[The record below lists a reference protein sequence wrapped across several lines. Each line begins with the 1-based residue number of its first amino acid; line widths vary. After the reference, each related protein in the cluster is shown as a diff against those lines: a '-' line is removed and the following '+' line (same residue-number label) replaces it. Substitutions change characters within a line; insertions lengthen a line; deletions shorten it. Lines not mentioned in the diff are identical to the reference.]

1 MNKDLLSPKTRKV
14 FREWMTSWV
23 LREIEEEFNNVGLH
37 VKPGYDPPV
46 GGQRRALVEQYYAAI
61 DFTRWEDVQRLLK
74 VYESVLDQA
83 EKVNPD
89 DHASLLKLL
98 ERDGFTVDSHRI
110 VPKGGRL
117 ALAGIVAIAE
127 NFDAGYMRTQLARIE
142 GSVDSDPSLAIG
154 SAKEL
159 IETCC
164 KTILTE
170 CQVEY
175 DPNWDVPQLAKATI
189 KELKL
194 TPDDIPDPKQD
205 TPSARKAVDAMK
217 ILLQNLAAIAG
228 KMAEL
233 RNAVGTG
240 HGPDGRARGPKPR
253 HARLAVNAT
262 TALVMF
268 LFETHVARSEQP
280 GKQSAEVR

>member
-1 MNKDLLSPKTRKV
+1 
-14 FREWMTSWV
+14 MTGWV
-23 LREIEEEFNNVGLH
+23 LREIDEEFQNAGLH

-61 DFTRWEDVQRLLK
+61 DFACWEDVQRLLR

-83 EKVNPD
+83 ENANPD
-89 DHASLLKLL
+89 NHSSYLKLL
-98 ERDGFTVDSHRI
+98 ERDGFTLDNHRI

-117 ALAGIVAIAE
+117 AIAGIVALAE
-127 NFDAGYMRTQLARIE
+127 AFDAGYMRTQLARIE

-164 KTILTE
+164 KTILSESNVE
-170 CQVEY
+170 CDQ
-175 DPNWDVPQLAKATI
+175 NWDVPQLVRATI

-194 TPDDIPDPKQD
+194 TPDDIPEPKQD
-205 TPSARKAVDAMK
+205 TPAARKAVDAMK
-217 ILLQNLAAIAG
+217 VLLQNLAAIAG

-233 RNAVGTG
+233 RNAVATG
-240 HGPDGRARGPKPR
+240 HGPDGRVRGPKPR

-268 LFETHVARSEQP
+268 LFETHIARSEQSER
-280 GKQSAEVR
+280 QAAVR